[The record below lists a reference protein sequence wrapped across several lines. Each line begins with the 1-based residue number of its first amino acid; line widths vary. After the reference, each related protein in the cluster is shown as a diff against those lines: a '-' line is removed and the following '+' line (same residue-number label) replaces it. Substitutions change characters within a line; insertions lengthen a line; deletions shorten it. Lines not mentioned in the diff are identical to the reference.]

1 MLNLWDLSVHLICI
15 VTSAILGKCLVHWLI
30 LNGGSRTPRW
40 FFSWGRNSKTYK
52 LVEQS
57 GKGMCCDRERN
68 KSTHHITCNHRTT
81 DVSLWDRRPAH
92 RAHRESAEEPSDLLS
107 SLLIPV
113 CHKLLTHWQGCASR
127 HHCYLTGIVWNRP
140 SCWHTPLSFR
150 LKVWVHWMSCCW
162 HFQPLLFLEETSE
175 SFCEAREATRR
186 FITHQLNSASENEC
200 LTETGCSC
208 LMSNWSKHHRGC
220 QLKD

>member
-1 MLNLWDLSVHLICI
+1 M
-15 VTSAILGKCLVHWLI
+15 
-30 LNGGSRTPRW
+30 GGQEHPAD
-40 FFSWGRNSKTYK
+40 FFHGVATRKPINWSNRAVRACAVIGREIKAHT
-52 LVEQS
+52 
-57 GKGMCCDRERN
+57 
-68 KSTHHITCNHRTT
+68 
-81 DVSLWDRRPAH
+81 LWDRRPAH
-92 RAHRESAEEPSDLLS
+92 RAHRESAKEPSDLLS

-113 CHKLLTHWQGCASR
+113 SHKLLTHWQGCASR
-127 HHCYLTGIVWNRP
+127 HHGYLTGTVWNRP

-175 SFCEAREATRR
+175 SFCEAREATQR
-186 FITHQLNSASENEC
+186 FITYQLNSASENEC